1 FLSDRWQQLGATLL
15 AGLRRFHQEQPD
27 ELGPDRDRLRR
38 YALPQLERAVF
49 LARLEACLTAG
60 ELAASG
66 PWLHAPEH
74 RVRLGAEEGAGG
86 GAQGSPLAAAG
97 GGRLRPALGA

>member
-1 FLSDRWQQLGATLL
+1 
-15 AGLRRFHQEQPD
+15 
-27 ELGPDRDRLRR
+27 

-49 LARLEACLTAG
+49 LARLEASLAAG

-74 RVRLGAEEGAGG
+74 RVRRGAEEEALRARIWPLLEAGG
-86 GAQGSPLAAAG
+86 FAPPWVRALAREVAVPEADM
-97 GGRLRPALGA
+97 RLLLRKLARLGQVQQVVRDLFYPE